1 MMKSENFDARNMEN
15 GALDRK
21 LWLWKLWRVKIVFSE
36 GYGGICGIFSGR
48 KLQRERIGA
57 LAKFGKKFRGF
68 LLDFLGV
75 WSG

>member
-36 GYGGICGIFSGR
+36 GYGGICGIFSGW
-48 KLQRERIGA
+48 KLRRERIGA
-57 LAKFGKKFRGF
+57 LAKFGIFLGIFGGF
-68 LLDFLGV
+68 L
-75 WSG
+75 